1 MMLPYTDFFKY
12 LGMVCDKQINL
23 NTVADATLCP
33 CPAGT
38 FRVKD
43 FVRKH
48 NLFNRLHM
56 ASQDTRTRYS
66 GWYVCE
72 SDLSHSLLTYN
83 KAKRW
88 TVSFSNSCRHCW
100 KGCWKSETPR
110 LHGVSYVCVDW
121 NPYSSIGFTRQ
132 CGCTILWLNP
142 TATQRKRSSMLT
154 RSWVHDRNDCW
165 SAHILSAM
173 DGLTQSYIFKQKF
186 SLDYK
191 GLQPGMAAQPIGPNK

>member
-88 TVSFSNSCRHCW
+88 TVSFRNGCWQCW
-100 KGCWKSETPR
+100 KGCWGSETPR
-110 LHGVSYVCVDW
+110 LHGVSW
-121 NPYSSIGFTRQ
+121 RAWIGIPTVQLVSRGNAAVQFFDEIQ
-132 CGCTILWLNP
+132 QLHNEIGLPCWHAAEFPKQTI
-142 TATQRKRSSMLT
+142 A
-154 RSWVHDRNDCW
+154 
-165 SAHILSAM
+165 
-173 DGLTQSYIFKQKF
+173 G
-186 SLDYK
+186 
-191 GLQPGMAAQPIGPNK
+191 QPIFFLPWMVWHNHIFSNKSLVWITKASSLAWLLNL